1 MKQRIEIEI
10 YIHTKLWM
18 RIWTTCKK
26 IVNFSSIKR
35 TSERI
40 DKKGGAKKKE
50 HNVTKENNKSKS
62 NK

>member
-26 IVNFSSIKR
+26 IVNFSSIER

-40 DKKGGAKKKE
+40 DKKGGKKKE
-50 HNVTKENNKSKS
+50 HNITKENNKSKS

>member
-26 IVNFSSIKR
+26 IVNFSSIER

-40 DKKGGAKKKE
+40 DKKGRAKKKK
-50 HNVTKENNKSKS
+50 NIT
-62 NK
+62 

>member
-26 IVNFSSIKR
+26 IVNFSSIERTKDRQKGTSKKKR
-35 TSERI
+35 T
-40 DKKGGAKKKE
+40 
-50 HNVTKENNKSKS
+50 
-62 NK
+62 